1 MLALS
6 AKTDAALAEDVAR
19 AEAAAESGGVNVR
32 RSTRAVKNRVIMVR
46 GLKLRDHMS
55 LCLKS

>member
-19 AEAAAESGGVNVR
+19 AEAVAESGGVNVR

-46 GLKLRDHMS
+46 GLNLHDHTS
-55 LCLKS
+55 SCFEF